1 MLIAKL
7 LISIILAYLVGSFP
21 TAYIVGK
28 AFFHKNI
35 FEYGSGNVG
44 TTNAY
49 RVFGPLAGTVV
60 LIVDILKGTLGA
72 FMPVF
77 FGLDHRLMLFV
88 GVFAVLGHVYSIFL
102 EFKGGKAV
110 ATSAGILL
118 AYNPLLFGICF
129 ICLALITYVTSMVS
143 VGSLVTILIF
153 TLASLLFHDWIL
165 TTVAAIV
172 TVIIYARHI
181 PNIKRLL
188 KGKENLVP
196 IGLAYKRQ
204 QKKENHKSD
213 K

>member
-1 MLIAKL
+1 MKL
-7 LISIILAYLVGSFP
+7 LICAILAYLIGSFP

-28 AFFHKNI
+28 VFFHKNI

-49 RVFGPLAGTVV
+49 RVFGPYAGTGV

-72 FMPVF
+72 LMPVF
-77 FGLDHRLMLFV
+77 FGLDHHWILFI
-88 GVFAVLGHVYSIFL
+88 GIFAVIGHVFSIFL
-102 EFKGGKAV
+102 KFRGGKAV

-118 AYNPLLFGICF
+118 AYNPLLFLICF
-129 ICLALITYVTSMVS
+129 ICLATIVYVTSMVS
-143 VGSLVTILIF
+143 V
-153 TLASLLFHDWIL
+153 ASLTTVLFFAIASIFLHDWIL
-165 TTVAAIV
+165 TTAAVIV
-172 TVIIYARHI
+172 TIIVYIRHI

-204 QKKENHKSD
+204 QKNDH
-213 K
+213 